1 MHPQIVESQCA
12 ETEVIPKKKS
22 RSANIVQY
30 AIPRFRFTPMWP
42 LSPKNIHPNWFN
54 KLKTHNQINHS
65 W

>member
-12 ETEVIPKKKS
+12 ETEVIQKNKS

-42 LSPKNIHPNWFN
+42 LSPKYSSQ
-54 KLKTHNQINHS
+54 LVQQIENPQPDQP
-65 W
+65 